1 MKFKMNRT
9 LTLLLF
15 SAGVVATLTVFILKF
30 LALKEYRE
38 TIALYEKTEA
48 LISLVQAVEKSTLD
62 LETGQRGYV
71 LTQNE
76 QFLKPYMDANDAI
89 EKEFETLEK
98 SAPQTL
104 KVRPEYQ
111 ALSELVRKKI
121 EISEE
126 VINKVR
132 VGKLSA
138 AIALVKSGE
147 GKDVMDRLR
156 EAVNTVITNER
167 ARVLALKKESEI
179 TAQRNQLW
187 QALGTGMAFV
197 LIIVAFFMTEYEGRQ
212 RRKLEKQ
219 LVHARNEALQAS
231 QMKSSFLANMSHEIR
246 TPMNGILGMTEVLL
260 DQNPESGIKKK
271 IQIIRESA
279 LNLLSLI
286 NGILD
291 LSKIESGKLEL
302 EESYFEPRKLIQE
315 VINTVDYSAK
325 SKGLELHASV
335 SEQTPAAFSGDVL
348 RLRQI
353 LINLLG
359 NAIKFSSEGTVSLA
373 LNSFRSDQS
382 RTMLQIQVKDQGLG
396 MDEATLAKIFSPFEQ
411 ADKST
416 TRKFGG
422 TGLGLSIT
430 KQLVELM
437 NGKIEVES
445 RPGEGSTFWVT
456 LPLEAIN
463 VMPENQ
469 RPSESQN
476 YASSEAPL
484 KILVAEDNMTN
495 QEVVKVMLNRLG
507 HKFDIVNNGKEA
519 LEKTIATT
527 YDIILMDCHMPVMDG
542 YEAAQK
548 ITERFPQ
555 WCQGPAVIAVTAN
568 AIRGDKE
575 ACLAAGMCD
584 YLSKPLTLAELDEKL
599 GLWSRRLKYAATQ
612 VVDPKAM
619 ENLRQISPDMA
630 PELMKQIL
638 QAWGK
643 DAPAYVLAMIEA
655 EKRGD
660 LKDLADRAH
669 YLKSS
674 CVNAGLRAMG
684 QLCSEIE
691 KQARADTKEELR
703 YLILQL
709 RSEYKMACTHLWR
722 SEMLAVPQQ
731 GITS

>member
-1 MKFKMNRT
+1 MAFKMNRT

-15 SAGVVATLTVFILKF
+15 STGVAATLTVFILKF

-48 LISLVQAVEKSTLD
+48 LISMIQNVEKSTLD

-76 QFLKPYMDANDAI
+76 QFLKPYLDANDAI
-89 EKEFETLEK
+89 EKEFELLEK
-98 SAPQTL
+98 SAPATL
-104 KVRPEYQ
+104 KASPEYQ
-111 ALSELVRKKI
+111 SMSALVRQKM
-121 EISEE
+121 EISEN
-126 VINKVR
+126 VINQVR
-132 VGKLSA
+132 VGKLSS
-138 AIALVKSGE
+138 AIALVKSGQ
-147 GKDVMDRLR
+147 GKGVMDQLR

-187 QALGTGMAFV
+187 QVLGTAMAFL
-197 LIIVAFFMTEYEGRQ
+197 LIIVAYVMTEFEGRQ
-212 RRKLEKQ
+212 RRQLEKQ
-219 LVHARNEALQAS
+219 LVEALQAS
-231 QMKSSFLANMSHEIR
+231 HMKSSFLANMSHEIR

-302 EESYFEPRKLIQE
+302 EESYFEPRKLVQE
-315 VINTVDYSAK
+315 VINTVEYSAK
-325 SKGLELHASV
+325 SKGLDLHASV

-359 NAIKFSSEGTVSLA
+359 NAIKFSSEGTVSLIV
-373 LNSFRSDQS
+373 NSFRSDQS

-396 MDEATLAKIFSPFEQ
+396 MDEATLKKIFSPFEQ

-445 RPGEGSTFWVT
+445 KPNEGSIFWVT

-469 RPSESQN
+469 RPRESQS
-476 YASSEAPL
+476 YSSSQAPL

-495 QEVVKVMLNRLG
+495 QEVVRVMLNRLG

-519 LEKTIATT
+519 LEKTLSGT

-542 YEAAQK
+542 YVAAQK

-599 GLWSRRLKYAATQ
+599 ALWSRHLKYAATQ

-630 PELMKQIL
+630 DDLMKQIL

-643 DAPAYVLAMIEA
+643 EAPAYVVEMIEA

-674 CVNAGLRAMG
+674 CVNAGLRVMG
-684 QLCSEIE
+684 QLCSDIE
-691 KQARADTKEELR
+691 KQARAGTKEELR
-703 YLILQL
+703 YLLLQL

-722 SEMLAVPQQ
+722 SEMLEVPQQ
-731 GITS
+731 GIST